1 MPLLGWPPFALL
13 VNYFVKMYSEFLF
26 DYVKHLIDEQKI
38 ILTNE
43 AAKTQFV
50 KASLELHEI
59 VRSKGFDSKEFKEAR
74 NENKKLLDNL
84 VRYDVAR

>member
-1 MPLLGWPPFALL
+1 MPLFAWPPFALL
-13 VNYFVKMYSEFLF
+13 INYFVKTYSDFLF
-26 DYVKHLIDEQKI
+26 EYVKQLIDEQRI
-38 ILTNE
+38 IFNNE
-43 AAKTQFV
+43 KAKNEFA
-50 KASLELHEI
+50 KSAMELHEI